1 MLRSI
6 SVAAA
11 LLFCTL
17 GAFAQSRTVR
27 GHVYDAGK
35 QPLMGITVMSSP
47 TNGVVTDENGAFS
60 ISLPEGAAN
69 LEFACLGYSTLRQ
82 TVQPSQDNL
91 VIYMTEDAMNLQET
105 VVVGYGVQKKVNL
118 TGAVSTVT
126 SKEISNR
133 TSPTL
138 THMLQGSVPGMYV
151 STANGSPDDVA
162 SINIRGYNSI
172 NGGTPL
178 VLIDG
183 VEGDMAKVN
192 PQDVESVSVLKDAS
206 SAAIYGA
213 RASFGVV
220 LITTKSG
227 KDSKGKP
234 VVRYSGHGG
243 VSTPTTRTDYESR
256 GYDSVY
262 INDLF
267 TFATNGVNYTHY
279 TEEDMHQLYI
289 RRETAL

>member
-1 MLRSI
+1 MKTNI
-6 SVAAA
+6 SNIILTAVVLLLSVTAVSAQNRIVSGRVFDASKQA
-11 LLFCTL
+11 L
-17 GAFAQSRTVR
+17 A
-27 GHVYDAGK
+27 
-35 QPLMGITVMSSP
+35 GITVMASP
-47 TNGVVTDENGAFS
+47 TNGVVTDEKGNFS
-60 ISLPEGAAN
+60 ISLPSGPAE
-69 LEFACLGYSTLRQ
+69 LEFICLGYSTVRM
-82 TVQPSQDNL
+82 TVQSTQDNL
-91 VIYMTEDAMNLQET
+91 VVYMTEDAMNLQET

-138 THMLQGSVPGMYV
+138 THMLQGSVPGLSV

-183 VEGDMAKVN
+183 VEGDMSKIN

-234 VVRYSGHGG
+234 VVRYSGFGG
-243 VSTPTTRTDYESR
+243 VSTPTTRTDYIST
-256 GYDSVY
+256 GYDSVT
-262 INDLF
+262 ICDLF
-267 TFATNGVNYTHY
+267 TFNTNGSNYTNY
-279 TEEDMHQLYI
+279 T
-289 RRETAL
+289 